1 MQWLHA
7 GSRQERPPR
16 SVDSSARLRGEP
28 TRRLCAFEPVPRQS
42 WPAMPPNCQGSQT
55 VAQGGSRT
63 ALLLRRANCDWDDR
77 LEGEPGRVT
86 GRDETVVEWGE
97 PGRVEVN

>member
-1 MQWLHA
+1 VASHA
-7 GSRQERPPR
+7 AELSGIA
-16 SVDSSARLRGEP
+16 D
-28 TRRLCAFEPVPRQS
+28 
-42 WPAMPPNCQGSQT
+42 QT